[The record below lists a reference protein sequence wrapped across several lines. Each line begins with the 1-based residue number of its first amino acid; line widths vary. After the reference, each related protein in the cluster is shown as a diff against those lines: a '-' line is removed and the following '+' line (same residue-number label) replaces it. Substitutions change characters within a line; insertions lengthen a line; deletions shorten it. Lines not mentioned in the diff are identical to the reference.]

1 MEQKPQMIRKGEKE
15 EVLNIRG
22 QDVRERN
29 KEKGKIHPEVVN
41 NLN

>member
-1 MEQKPQMIRKGEKE
+1 MEQKPQMIRKGKRK
-15 EVLNIRG
+15 VLNIRG
-22 QDVRERN
+22 QDARERK